1 MNIAKKCDLQHKHCG
16 FRLIFLEDLAVKLNA
31 LQDSNYD
38 VVNVTS
44 ENEKPM
50 VETISTEQWYQDEE
64 KQEQQQHQ
72 IEVKQHNAAEQ
83 HLDQLLENESFDYG
97 LDGFGFELKGETT
110 DDFFKELQAHIE
122 PFMID

>member
-1 MNIAKKCDLQHKHCG
+1 MIWTLTCG

-31 LQDSNYD
+31 LQEENYD
-38 VVNVTS
+38 VLEVA
-44 ENEKPM
+44 EKEKPI

-64 KQEQQQHQ
+64 QQKQQQSD
-72 IEVKQHNAAEQ
+72 NSAE
-83 HLDQLLENESFDYG
+83 HLDQLLDNESFDYG
-97 LDGFGFELKGETT
+97 LDGFGFELKGDTT